1 MRNLISVTLFALL
14 VAGCGKPAATK
25 SKSVVSV
32 EETPAVVM
40 AAAKKKEPTVKFDKV
55 IKAPEGIYEVQGKSP
70 TGKIIEVEVKESGEV
85 VKVE

>member
-1 MRNLISVTLFALL
+1 MRYMLL
-14 VAGCGKPAATK
+14 LPLVIGFVAGCGKTAATK

-32 EETPAVVM
+32 EQTPAVVM
-40 AAAKKKEPTVKFDKV
+40 AAAKKREPAVKFDKV
-55 IKAPEGIYEVQGKSP
+55 IKTPEGIYEVQGKSA